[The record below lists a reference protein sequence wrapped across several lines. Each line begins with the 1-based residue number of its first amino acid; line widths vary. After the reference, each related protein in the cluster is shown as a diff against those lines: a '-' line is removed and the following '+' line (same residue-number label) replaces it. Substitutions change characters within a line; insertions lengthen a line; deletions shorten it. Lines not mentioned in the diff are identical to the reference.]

1 MSEVAVSRRVVRGLS
16 ELVYSLICEYPGIF
30 KHDLLRMVHE
40 RLNMLIPE
48 SDLSDVISCL
58 KLHRG
63 VFIKRGHGYFRDE
76 ETFSEYSFGLM
87 PGKEVRKKWR
97 QVGDENK

>member
-1 MSEVAVSRRVVRGLS
+1 MSRRVVPGLS
-16 ELVYSLICEYPGIF
+16 ELVYSLICEHPGIF
-30 KHDLLRMVHE
+30 KHE
-40 RLNMLIPE
+40 LIRQVNELPGTKITE

-63 VFIKRGHGYFRDE
+63 VFIKRGYGYFRDE
-76 ETFSEYSFGLM
+76 DTFSEYSFGLI

-97 QVGDENK
+97 QSANERNK

>member
-1 MSEVAVSRRVVRGLS
+1 MSRRVVPGLS
-16 ELVYSLICEYPGIF
+16 ELVYSLICEHPGIF
-30 KHDLLRMVHE
+30 KHE
-40 RLNMLIPE
+40 LIRQVNELPGTKITE

-63 VFIKRGHGYFRDE
+63 VFIKRGYGYFRDE
-76 ETFSEYSFGLM
+76 DTFSEYSFWLM

-97 QVGDENK
+97 QSANERNK

>member
-1 MSEVAVSRRVVRGLS
+1 MSNRVVPGLS
-16 ELVYSLICEYPGIF
+16 ELVYSLICEHPGIF

-40 RLNMLIPE
+40 SLNTRTPE

-63 VFIKRGHGYFRDE
+63 GVLSADMDISGMNIR
-76 ETFSEYSFGLM
+76 LM
-87 PGKEVRKKWR
+87 NTVS
-97 QVGDENK
+97 D

>member
-1 MSEVAVSRRVVRGLS
+1 MSRRVVPGLS

-30 KHDLLRMVHE
+30 KHDLRRMVHE
-40 RLNMLIPE
+40 HLNMPIPE

-58 KLHRG
+58 KLYRG
-63 VFIKRGHGYFRDE
+63 VFIKRGYGYFRDE

-87 PGKEVRKKWR
+87 PGKEVRRKWR
-97 QVGDENK
+97 QSGNERNK

>member
-1 MSEVAVSRRVVRGLS
+1 MSKRVVPGLS
-16 ELVYSLICEYPGIF
+16 KLVYSLICEHPGIF

-40 RLNMLIPE
+40 SLNTITPE

-63 VFIKRGHGYFRDE
+63 VFIKRGYGYFRDE
-76 ETFSEYSFGLM
+76 DTFNEYSFGLM
-87 PGKEVRKKWR
+87 PEKEVRRKWR
-97 QVGDENK
+97 QSGDENK